1 MNPAVASG
9 LETAH
14 ATLELG
20 HRGLRAGGPAD
31 RACSCTDT
39 LTGTQ
44 SQTRTRLHTR
54 HTWALTQAVQLCTCS
69 HVDTRTHSL
78 LLRLRGGVGRCP
90 RQRSPRRPFQ
100 KPEPAA
106 SLRSCPCR
114 LAWAPLPPP
123 EAALAP
129 PPPAAAGP
137 AVLVVVL
144 FGLLLS

>member
-44 SQTRTRLHTR
+44 SQTRARLHTR
-54 HTWALTQAVQLCTCS
+54 HTWALTQAVQLCTRS
-69 HVDTRTHSL
+69 HVDAHT
-78 LLRLRGGVGRCP
+78 
-90 RQRSPRRPFQ
+90 Q
-100 KPEPAA
+100 
-106 SLRSCPCR
+106 
-114 LAWAPLPPP
+114 
-123 EAALAP
+123 
-129 PPPAAAGP
+129 PAAAAPGGGGALP
-137 AVLVVVL
+137 SSAVAQEALPEA
-144 FGLLLS
+144 